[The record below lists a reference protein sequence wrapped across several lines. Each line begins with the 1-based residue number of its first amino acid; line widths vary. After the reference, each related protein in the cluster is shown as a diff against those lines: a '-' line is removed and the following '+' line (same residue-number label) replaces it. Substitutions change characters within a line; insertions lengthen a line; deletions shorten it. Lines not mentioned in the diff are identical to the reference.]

1 MNIVGAKF
9 EEHWL
14 YIFRDILYSVFYHL
28 SCKSHDVITFKT
40 KKDIPKGKRHSYF
53 FWKAFQIGS
62 NYFQQSYYSLIF

>member
-53 FWKAFQIGS
+53 F
-62 NYFQQSYYSLIF
+62 